1 MFVCICQGITDEQ
14 IRQAVREGKV
24 TLKEVKQQLQVAA
37 QCGRCTRMTQTIIDQ
52 ELAESANY
60 YQVA

>member
-14 IRQAVREGKV
+14 IRKAVREGNISV
-24 TLKEVKQQLQVAA
+24 KEIKQQLQIAT
-37 QCGRCTRMTQTIIDQ
+37 QCGRCIKATQAIINQ
-52 ELAESANY
+52 ELEASANY